1 MTDKVSSDMKELK
14 NIMDEMKKTKMHLK
28 KLKIQREEL
37 EEKISEYIKHENL
50 PGLRQGTI
58 AVYVKPK
65 QKTVPKKKQEKIQDA
80 KNVLEKQGIKNSE
93 ILLAEIMES
102 LKGESV
108 MKDTVQIKQFRD
120 YLLQ

>member
-14 NIMDEMKKTKMHLK
+14 NIMDEMKKTKLHLK

-65 QKTVPKKKQEKIQDA
+65 QKTVPKKKMDKIQDA
-80 KNVLEKQGIKNSE
+80 KNVLEKQGIKNAE
-93 ILLAEIMES
+93 ILLAEIMDS